1 MKSKALTKLVNYY
14 TICVNIKLIMSN
26 LNEKAEVTAVSDP
39 EPNLKKLHAVEDV
52 YQKGSRQTG
61 IKGLFEKVLRKFRI
75 ATHALAL
82 IPLYIGAS
90 VCFGVSL
97 QPSIHL
103 FLWINRSTQDFS
115 FAARSLCLGIGLAL
129 GFYVYGFTMMLV
141 IPFANFILR
150 CNLKPWRGIYYSF
163 ETLKWYV
170 HNGLTYLARYTFLE
184 FFTPTPFNN
193 FFYQMMGMKIGKD
206 TQVNTTHISDPSLI
220 ELGNHVTI
228 GGSATII
235 AHMGAKGFLII
246 SPVKI
251 HDGAVIGI
259 KATIMSG
266 VTVGA
271 HAKVLPNS
279 VVLPNT
285 NIPPGETWGGVPAR
299 KIEKEKKSA

>member
-1 MKSKALTKLVNYY
+1 M
-14 TICVNIKLIMSN
+14 IPDNI
-26 LNEKAEVTAVSDP
+26 EKADVDL
-39 EPNLKKLHAVEDV
+39 EPVLEPTQAKLRAVEDV
-52 YQKGSRQTG
+52 FQKRSHEVGL
-61 IKGLFEKVLRKFRI
+61 KGLFETILRKFRI

-82 IPLYIGAS
+82 IPLYVGAS
-90 VCFGVSL
+90 ICFGVSL
-97 QPSIHL
+97 QPSIH
-103 FLWINRSTQDFS
+103 FFQWINRSSVGFDFVT
-115 FAARSLCLGIGLAL
+115 RYLCLGIGLAI
-129 GFYVYGFTMMLV
+129 GFYLYGFTMMLV
-141 IPFANFILR
+141 VPTVNFLLR

-193 FFYQMMGMKIGKD
+193 FFYRMMGMKIGKD
-206 TQVNTTHISDPSLI
+206 TQINTTHISDPSLI
-220 ELGNHVTI
+220 ELGNRVTI

-271 HAKVLPNS
+271 NARVLPHS
-279 VVLPNT
+279 VVMPNT
-285 NIPPGETWGGVPAR
+285 NIPAGETWGGVPAR
-299 KIEKEKKSA
+299 KLEKEKKST